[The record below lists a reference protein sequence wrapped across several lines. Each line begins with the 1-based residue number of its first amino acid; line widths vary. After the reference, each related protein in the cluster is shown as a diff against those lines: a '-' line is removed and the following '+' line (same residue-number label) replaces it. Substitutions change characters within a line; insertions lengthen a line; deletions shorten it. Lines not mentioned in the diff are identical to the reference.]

1 MDQQTTHE
9 IPDWIKSDRLT
20 DFIEELR
27 EEGYKIGISQYI
39 AAQKLVLTLID
50 QVETLAS
57 PGSLG
62 GYLGPIFCSSP
73 TEQEDFQQRFKLWLY
88 SLRIAHGQHRTLF
101 M

>member
-39 AAQKLVLTLID
+39 AAQKLVLTLMTR
-50 QVETLAS
+50 E
-57 PGSLG
+57 
-62 GYLGPIFCSSP
+62 
-73 TEQEDFQQRFKLWLY
+73 KLWIVQALEGD
-88 SLRIAHGQHRTLF
+88 I
-101 M
+101 